1 MIIQK
6 KIDLFYWN
14 NPLIALRDK
23 VEVFVFDEYYENSSS
38 KLERSYAMNFSFDG
52 NGVAN
57 YPYRVKKLKPPQIKN
72 HIKQKENVIHLNF
85 EWKEKLFN
93 RNSQLFTIGHT
104 INITL
109 DDELPRSPVFEN
121 EKLTLW
127 EEDLNNPYF
136 TKKLIEQINKVI
148 YQK

>member
-23 VEVFVFDEYYENSSS
+23 VEVFVFDEYYENSSYIF
-38 KLERSYAMNFSFDG
+38 ERFYRYFSFDG

-57 YPYRVKKLKPPQIKN
+57 YPFRIKRMKPPQIMN

-85 EWKEKLFN
+85 EWKENYSIEIHNSLLSATQSTLPLMTSYQDHLSLKM
-93 RNSQLFTIGHT
+93 RN
-104 INITL
+104 
-109 DDELPRSPVFEN
+109 
-121 EKLTLW
+121 
-127 EEDLNNPYF
+127 
-136 TKKLIEQINKVI
+136 
-148 YQK
+148 